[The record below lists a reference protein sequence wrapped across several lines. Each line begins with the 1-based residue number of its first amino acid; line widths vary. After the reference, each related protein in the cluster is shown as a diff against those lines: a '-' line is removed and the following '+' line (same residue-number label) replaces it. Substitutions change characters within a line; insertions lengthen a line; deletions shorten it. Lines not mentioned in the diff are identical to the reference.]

1 MRMFLNYAAEA
12 VLAADGERS
21 HCSSHAAIK
30 VQGTMQEQEHNVVEH
45 DGTTNGALYA
55 VVPAVASR

>member
-1 MRMFLNYAAEA
+1 MTFNYAA
-12 VLAADGERS
+12 VCVVAADGERKP
-21 HCSSHAAIK
+21 CSDHAAVK
-30 VQGTMQEQEHNVVEH
+30 VKEPMQEQDQDVEVAEQ